1 MLPRPL
7 SESTMRLLLSL
18 VLVAYA
24 AEAAKKFEG
33 TLRSAADAPPQD
45 NLAIE
50 SGSPEPAVVAAPERY
65 QNPGAPP
72 PNQDDPVS
80 EAPSEPSE
88 QSGPSEP
95 SEPSE
100 ASEPSEQSEPAEM
113 PSAAAVPET
122 ASGGVPPS
130 APSGASAPSAPA
142 NSLEECDPEM
152 IGFELVTG

>member
-7 SESTMRLLLSL
+7 SESTMRLLLSV
-18 VLVAYA
+18 VLVACA

-33 TLRSAADAPPQD
+33 TLRSAVDAPPQD

-50 SGSPEPAVVAAPERY
+50 SGSPEPAVVAAPEGY

-72 PNQDDPVS
+72 P
-80 EAPSEPSE
+80 EPPIE
-88 QSGPSEP
+88 T
-95 SEPSE
+95 
-100 ASEPSEQSEPAEM
+100 ASEDPAETA
-113 PSAAAVPET
+113 AAAVPET

-130 APSGASAPSAPA
+130 APSGVSAPSAPA

>member
-1 MLPRPL
+1 MLPRPHTK
-7 SESTMRLLLSL
+7 STMRLLLSI

-33 TLRSAADAPPQD
+33 TLRSAVDAPPQD

-50 SGSPEPAVVAAPERY
+50 SGSPEPAVVAAPESY

-72 PNQDDPVS
+72 PEDPVS
-80 EAPSEPSE
+80 E
-88 QSGPSEP
+88 
-95 SEPSE
+95 
-100 ASEPSEQSEPAEM
+100 EPAEE
-113 PSAAAVPET
+113 PSAAAAVPET

>member
-7 SESTMRLLLSL
+7 SESTMRVLLSI

-50 SGSPEPAVVAAPERY
+50 SGSPEPAVVAAPEGY

-72 PNQDDPVS
+72 PDQEDPVS
-80 EAPSEPSE
+80 E
-88 QSGPSEP
+88 EP
-95 SEPSE
+95 SEPIE
-100 ASEPSEQSEPAEM
+100 AEV

-122 ASGGVPPS
+122 ASEGVPPS
-130 APSGASAPSAPA
+130 APSGVSAPSAPA

>member
-7 SESTMRLLLSL
+7 SECTMRLLISI
-18 VLVAYA
+18 VLLAYA

-50 SGSPEPAVVAAPERY
+50 SGSPAPAVVAAPEGY

-72 PNQDDPVS
+72 PDQDDPVS
-80 EAPSEPSE
+80 E
-88 QSGPSEP
+88 EP
-95 SEPSE
+95 SEPAESAAPAQPAE
-100 ASEPSEQSEPAEM
+100 TAEPAEV

-130 APSGASAPSAPA
+130 APSGVSAPSAPA

>member
-1 MLPRPL
+1 
-7 SESTMRLLLSL
+7 MRLLLSL
-18 VLVAYA
+18 VIVVCA

-50 SGSPEPAVVAAPERY
+50 SGTPEPAVVDAPTDY

-72 PNQDDPVS
+72 PSADKIEDEEE
-80 EAPSEPSE
+80 EAAAAAETPA
-88 QSGPSEP
+88 GT
-95 SEPSE
+95 
-100 ASEPSEQSEPAEM
+100 PAES
-113 PSAAAVPET
+113 PVEPPAEAAADTPAAVPET
-122 ASGGVPPS
+122 ASGAAPS
-130 APSGASAPSAPA
+130 APSGVSAPSAPA

>member
-7 SESTMRLLLSL
+7 DRSTMRLLIGL

-33 TLRSAADAPPQD
+33 TLRSAAEAPPQD
-45 NLAIE
+45 NLAVE
-50 SGSPEPAVVAAPERY
+50 SASPEPVVVAAPQEY
-65 QNPGAPP
+65 KNPGASSSPP
-72 PNQDDPVS
+72 PKTVPEDPV
-80 EAPSEPSE
+80 
-88 QSGPSEP
+88 
-95 SEPSE
+95 
-100 ASEPSEQSEPAEM
+100 EPAA
-113 PSAAAVPET
+113 SAPET

-130 APSGASAPSAPA
+130 APSGISAPSAPA

>member
-7 SESTMRLLLSL
+7 SESTMRLLLSI
-18 VLVAYA
+18 VLVACA

-33 TLRSAADAPPQD
+33 TLRSAVDAPPQD

-50 SGSPEPAVVAAPERY
+50 SESPEPAVVAAPEGY

-72 PNQDDPVS
+72 PT
-80 EAPSEPSE
+80 
-88 QSGPSEP
+88 
-95 SEPSE
+95 
-100 ASEPSEQSEPAEM
+100 EPAAEE
-113 PSAAAVPET
+113 PEETAPAAIPET

>member
-7 SESTMRLLLSL
+7 SESTMRLLLSI
-18 VLVAYA
+18 VLVACA

-33 TLRSAADAPPQD
+33 TLRSAVDAPPQD

-50 SGSPEPAVVAAPERY
+50 SGSPEPAVVAAPEGY

-72 PNQDDPVS
+72 PT
-80 EAPSEPSE
+80 
-88 QSGPSEP
+88 
-95 SEPSE
+95 
-100 ASEPSEQSEPAEM
+100 EPAAEE
-113 PSAAAVPET
+113 PEETAPAAIPET